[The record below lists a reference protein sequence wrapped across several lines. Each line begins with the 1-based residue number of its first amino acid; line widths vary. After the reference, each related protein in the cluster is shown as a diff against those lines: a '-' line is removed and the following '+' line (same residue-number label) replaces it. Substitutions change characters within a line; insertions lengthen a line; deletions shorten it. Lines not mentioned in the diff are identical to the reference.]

1 MVHLLEK
8 WTETVDNNFVVG
20 GVFMDLSRAV
30 GCIPQN
36 LLIPKLEAYGFHD
49 YLVYGTY
56 SYLDNRKQL
65 WK

>member
-1 MVHLLEK
+1 
-8 WTETVDNNFVVG
+8 
-20 GVFMDLSRAV
+20 MDLSRAV